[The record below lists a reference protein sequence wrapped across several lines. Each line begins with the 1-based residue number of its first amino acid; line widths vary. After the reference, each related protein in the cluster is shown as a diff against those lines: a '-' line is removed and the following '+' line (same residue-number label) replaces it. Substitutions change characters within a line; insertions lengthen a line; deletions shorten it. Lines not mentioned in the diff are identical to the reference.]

1 MNTEE
6 QIKCKPIKVI
16 TDARVIM
23 DLPTTSY
30 YGRRPYDKEKINS
43 EGKDLISAINDHI
56 SLKDYKPYIDIVEE
70 GNILYRMGYQ
80 AAGIQRII
88 KALTINQDMTRDLIK
103 INASVSAFPN
113 P

>member
-70 GNILYRMGYQ
+70 EMCSSCNKSWETMIDDQSG
-80 AAGIQRII
+80 
-88 KALTINQDMTRDLIK
+88 KTICANCGEE
-103 INASVSAFPN
+103 VE
-113 P
+113 